1 MRTHPAARQFST
13 AAQRAVAVRY
23 WWNSETRE
31 STWTDPAK
39 YELVP
44 RKVVLR
50 TDRGSKM
57 VVTEEK
63 ILSEDGG
70 YSDVKLVKGAD
81 GTKYALKSMQRSDV
95 HWENVTNEKEVMVEL
110 QMHSHPFLVGLIA
123 TGKDKDTLHMLLE
136 LCPGGDLFS
145 RLDEERHFDD
155 DVTRFYITQAF
166 LGLEA
171 LHRGSL
177 RGPTSGRD
185 MYLHRDIK
193 PENVLM
199 GGDGYIMMADFG
211 FTCRMLHSQRTYS
224 QVGTTEYMAPE
235 LISNGGYN
243 QSVDYW
249 SMGILVFE
257 LLVGNTPFAGDNDK
271 KKEQQKR
278 ILRYADGAALEWP
291 SHVHISSKARRL
303 IEALLERDPK
313 KRLGMGAETAA
324 GGVAEILAHEWFEG
338 IDLEAL
344 KRKEIEPPWLP
355 RGGEWP
361 APVAVPLC
369 DRTNSGGS
377 RTKVKCGDIVADG
390 SSYRE
395 AEEESDGEGG
405 GHELEEYEPDSDDD
419 FADF

>member
-1 MRTHPAARQFST
+1 M
-13 AAQRAVAVRY
+13 
-23 WWNSETRE
+23 
-31 STWTDPAK
+31 
-39 YELVP
+39 
-44 RKVVLR
+44 LR

-193 PENVLM
+193 PENVLISD
-199 GGDGYIMMADFG
+199 DGEVKLADFG
-211 FTCRMLHSQRTYS
+211 LVRAMAEAKITSTSVIL
-224 QVGTTEYMAPE
+224 GTAAYLAPE
-235 LISNGGYN
+235 QVATGETDSRGDVYAVG
-243 QSVDYW
+243 V
-249 SMGILVFE
+249 LVYE
-257 LLVGNTPFAGDNDK
+257 LLTGVTPFTGDTPLAVAYQRMDRDVPAPSSVITGVPTQFDDFVACATARDPAYRFADAAEMGEELDAIATELFLPPFRVPAPRHSAAHQSALHQSAPTHHLGAGTATPGGHTKAYERDELPPQEPASD
-271 KKEQQKR
+271 
-278 ILRYADGAALEWP
+278 ADAPEPTGRFAGIELSEFQWERQR
-291 SHVHISSKARRL
+291 ARRAVL
-303 IEALLERDPK
+303 FWVVAVLTLAG
-313 KRLGMGAETAA
+313 LCAA
-324 GGVAEILAHEWFEG
+324 GAWTL
-338 IDLEAL
+338 
-344 KRKEIEPPWLP
+344 
-355 RGGEWP
+355 
-361 APVAVPLC
+361 
-369 DRTNSGGS
+369 GS
-377 RTKVKCGDIVADG
+377 N
-390 SSYRE
+390 
-395 AEEESDGEGG
+395 
-405 GHELEEYEPDSDDD
+405 LQNLL
-419 FADF
+419 